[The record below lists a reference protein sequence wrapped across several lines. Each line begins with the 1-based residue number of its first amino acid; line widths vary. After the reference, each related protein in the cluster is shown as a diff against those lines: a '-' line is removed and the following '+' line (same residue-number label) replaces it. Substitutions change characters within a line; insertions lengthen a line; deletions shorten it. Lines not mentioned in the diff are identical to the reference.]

1 MLSVIRV
8 HLPSEIP
15 IVGCELT
22 PYVLLRRPDKTPTSD
37 DVPESA
43 PLEGHFL
50 KYRWLVIAFWLS
62 FTVKLCFFLL
72 VFAPVSHGLACF
84 DESLR
89 ILFATP

>member
-1 MLSVIRV
+1 LGFVSVGLLSEFNLVTVKAMLSVIRV

-22 PYVLLRRPDKTPTSD
+22 PYVLLRRPDKTPSTD

-50 KYRWLVIAFWLS
+50 KYRW
-62 FTVKLCFFLL
+62 
-72 VFAPVSHGLACF
+72 
-84 DESLR
+84 
-89 ILFATP
+89 